1 MDETQRWT
9 VSCPELHWRSW
20 DDDVVVFNECSG
32 DTHLLNRA
40 GAEILRFLIERPA
53 NLGDLI
59 DLLVRRLDVEA
70 DDHLSAFIKSALAD
84 FAKLGLIKSLNQ

>member
-1 MDETQRWT
+1 MDENQQWA
-9 VSCPELHWRSW
+9 VSCAELHWRSW

-32 DTHLLNRA
+32 DTHLLNLA

-59 DLLVRRLDVEA
+59 DLLARRLDVEA
-70 DDHLSAFIKSALAD
+70 DEHLSAYIKSALVD
-84 FAKLGLIKSLNQ
+84 FARLGLIKSLNQ